1 MERSMQK
8 SAEDLPTCGSGDRR
22 RGRPR
27 AFDRDAALSAAM
39 HIFWEKGFSA
49 TSINDLTRA
58 MGIGSPSLYAA
69 FGSKE
74 LLYAEALNHY
84 RTSHEH
90 IVWERFLAA
99 DTARAAIAA
108 FLQDSAAGLSQ
119 TPNGCMVTL
128 SAVGAE
134 GHVDLGALVTSARR
148 ATLERLKMRLEQGV
162 VEGEIGDNVDILALA
177 RFVQTVQNGMSLLAR
192 DRASRADLDAVA
204 ETAMLGWDA
213 QVQRDHHKGYAAE

>member
-1 MERSMQK
+1 MQK
-8 SAEDLPTCGSGDRR
+8 VAEQVGGCAQGERV

-27 AFDRDAALSAAM
+27 AFDRDAALTAAM
-39 HIFWEKGFSA
+39 RLFWKKGFSA
-49 TSINDLTRA
+49 TSISDLTRA

-74 LLYAEALNHY
+74 ALYAEALGQY
-84 RTSHEH
+84 QSTHEG
-90 IVWERFLAA
+90 IVWGRFFAA
-99 DTARAAIAA
+99 DTARAAVAA

-119 TPNGCMVTL
+119 TPDGCMVTL

-134 GHVDLGALVTSARR
+134 GHADLGALVAAARNL
-148 ATLERLKMRLEQGV
+148 TLNRIKTRLQEGV
-162 VEGEIGDNVDILALA
+162 AAGEIAETVDVHALA

-192 DRASRADLDAVA
+192 DGASRAELEAVA

-213 QVQRDHHKGYAAE
+213 RVNQPQS